1 MHTIYVTNMA
11 DHDQK
16 FEVHGW
22 NNNNN
27 LTVNPGTTA
36 AIEAEDGTSGAI
48 IALHDGHEGEQ
59 AEITKNGWGGNYNS
73 HHPLE
78 ALTLTTHSERQR
90 FH

>member
-48 IALHDGHEGEQ
+48 IALHDGHEGE
-59 AEITKNGWGGNYNS
+59 
-73 HHPLE
+73 
-78 ALTLTTHSERQR
+78 
-90 FH
+90 